1 MGQNIVLW
9 CQIDKFTNQNY
20 VLLKIQHS
28 CGEECRGEGE
38 WKKYNAR
45 LCYLNVEHT
54 HRQHSA
60 WEIYDYLCLLPVFN
74 TRQH

>member
-1 MGQNIVLW
+1 MGENIVLW

-28 CGEECRGEGE
+28 CGNREGENGGE

-54 HRQHSA
+54 QTA

>member
-20 VLLKIQHS
+20 ILLKIQRS
-28 CGEECRGEGE
+28 CGKGSRGEGE
-38 WKKYNAR
+38 
-45 LCYLNVEHT
+45 VEQQCQALQ